1 MQMALIPRWRFMSD
15 EAKAL
20 TKRAAVSLL
29 VLVLVAIV
37 FRALVPWALLALV
50 GWWAWKTVRN

>member
-1 MQMALIPRWRFMSD
+1 MALIPRWRFMSD

-29 VLVLVAIV
+29 VLLLVAIV

-50 GWWAWKTVRN
+50 VWWAWKTARK